1 MMEVKQIVICT
12 VMMVLTGTMAYL
24 IGDLQGFLRG
34 MERARKI
41 YDEKRV

>member
-41 YDEKRV
+41 YDEKGV

>member
-1 MMEVKQIVICT
+1 MMEVKQIIICT
-12 VMMVLTGTMAYL
+12 IMMVLTGTMAYL

-34 MERARKI
+34 MDKARKI

>member
-34 MERARKI
+34 MDKARKI
-41 YDEKRV
+41 YDEKGI

>member
-1 MMEVKQIVICT
+1 MMDAKQIVICT

-41 YDEKRV
+41 YEEKRI

>member
-1 MMEVKQIVICT
+1 MMEAKQIVICT

-41 YDEKRV
+41 YEEKRI

>member
-1 MMEVKQIVICT
+1 MMEAKQIVICT

-41 YDEKRV
+41 YEENRI

>member
-1 MMEVKQIVICT
+1 MMEAKQIVICT

-34 MERARKI
+34 MERAREI
-41 YDEKRV
+41 YDEKRI

>member
-41 YDEKRV
+41 YNEKGV

>member
-41 YDEKRV
+41 YDAKRI

>member
-12 VMMVLTGTMAYL
+12 VMMGLTGTMAYL

-34 MERARKI
+34 MDKAKEI
-41 YDEKRV
+41 YNEKGI

>member
-24 IGDLQGFLRG
+24 IGDLQGVLRG

-41 YDEKRV
+41 YDEKRI

>member
-34 MERARKI
+34 MNKAREI
-41 YDEKRV
+41 YDEKRI